1 MAEQTVRKMKSL
13 RWKLLSVLVLSM
25 LIALTAFI
33 LYFYSSARK
42 DAMNRFEQQ
51 TNASIDLFADSL
63 DYYTNNCIDA
73 VKSVYQN
80 RDLLNLILLGS
91 EGIQTSGKRAEIYS
105 YLRSISASMPNASQ
119 IFLAAPKQDRSY
131 LYIPAVLQ
139 TSANGSIQYLLR
151 EADALQ
157 SVYDLYIDSTH
168 LQTRYG
174 HIVSFSSDRSVRQ
187 MVYTIWVP
195 ISNVPFSTLSEAYVA
210 VDIPEEFLVENCMLG
225 DEEDVYIL
233 DENGTVLA
241 SNRKESLY
249 RTRSE
254 LGYERRDEGAGA
266 FISDKHVCI
275 ERDLNSGFYPWKI
288 VRTATI
294 SSIYDTTWNRLRVLM
309 AVFAAG
315 LIAVFLFNIAYI
327 SYYTHPLEKLISII
341 RRLTESKEWE
351 TASDLRSQIRYA
363 EDDEIGTLIQSFETM
378 INSMQSFRMRQY
390 ELELLYADSS
400 LKMLQA
406 QINPHFIYNTIQ
418 CLATNALQ
426 HEDREQYRMLT
437 SFGKMMHYSMI
448 LNPVLVPINSEV
460 DYVERYV
467 ALQKMRFKKALN
479 LETRIEP
486 KVGQMML
493 PKMTI
498 QPLVENSIIHGNL
511 FRKENEDSW
520 IRIEARAD
528 GEILSVRIQ
537 DNGVPISGQ
546 KADELTEEFRALRSR
561 MLEETGRIPIEDEA
575 VLSPGAQDKEGHR
588 GIGIMNILARLML
601 FYGECGFEIAANTQG
616 GTSVRI
622 TLPIQ
627 KLSNPKLPA
636 GRGI

>member
-1 MAEQTVRKMKSL
+1 MKSL

-25 LIALTAFI
+25 LIALTAFT

-42 DAMNRFEQQ
+42 DAMQRFEQQ

-80 RDLLNLILLGS
+80 RDLLNVILLGS
-91 EGIQTSGKRAEIYS
+91 EEIQTSGKRAEIYS

-119 IFLAAPKQDRSY
+119 IFLAAPKQDRSF

-139 TSANGSIQYLLR
+139 TSTNGSILYPLR
-151 EADALQ
+151 EVDALP

-174 HIVSFSSDRSVRQ
+174 HIVSFSFDRSSRQ

-195 ISNVPFSTLSEAYVA
+195 ISNVPFSTVSEAYVA
-210 VDIPEEFLVENCMLG
+210 VDIPEDFLVENCLLG

-233 DENGTVLA
+233 DEEGTVIA
-241 SNRKESLY
+241 SNRKESLSK
-249 RTRSE
+249 TRNE
-254 LGYERRDEGAGA
+254 IGYERQDGETGA
-266 FISDKHVCI
+266 FVSDKHVCI
-275 ERDLNSGFYPWKI
+275 ERDLNSRFYPWKI

-467 ALQKMRFKKALN
+467 ALQKMRFKKELN

-486 KVGQMML
+486 KAGQMML

-520 IRIEARAD
+520 IRIEAWTD
-528 GEILSVRIQ
+528 EEILAIGIQ

-546 KADELTEEFRALRSR
+546 KADELAEEFRALRSR
-561 MLEETGRIPIEDEA
+561 MLEETGRIPSEDQA
-575 VLSPGAQDKEGHR
+575 ALAAGTQDKEGHR
-588 GIGIMNILARLML
+588 GIGIMNILARLLL
-601 FYGECGFEIAANTQG
+601 FYGECGFEICANEQG
-616 GTSVRI
+616 GTGVRI

-636 GRGI
+636 GRGV